1 MIRHLYFSCFC
12 FNGIKFSKL
21 KCFIDIIAKFFTNI
35 RINIVKKKYSF
46 FRFVQV
52 YEIRAKMQTKIA
64 VIRGNF

>member
-1 MIRHLYFSCFC
+1 MIRNLYFSCFC

-35 RINIVKKKYSF
+35 WINIVKKKYSF

-52 YEIRAKMQTKIA
+52 YEFRVKMQAKIA
-64 VIRGNF
+64 VIRSNF